1 MNKDYTK
8 YTTEKL
14 LEDDFFIESNTSP
27 TLDTI
32 NFWKGQIADGL
43 DEQEYQLA
51 VFFLRSIRVKKEQM
65 SNERQDLLWT
75 RIKDSNKILQMQR
88 NRRFRSFVWMVA
100 ASVTVLI
107 IFSISYIYTNVNKT
121 PDVEAIA
128 REMAITPDADDIQL
142 VLPDKQIPISGQESQ
157 IEYDAKGTVV
167 VNSKKIADVF
177 QSSANSS
184 KRSLEFNQLIVPN
197 GKRSTLIL
205 EDGTKVWVNAG
216 SRIVYPVAFA
226 DKKREIYVNGEV
238 FLEVAPD
245 KKRPF
250 VVKTKEMDV
259 QVLGTSFNVM
269 AYETDE
275 SASVVL
281 VTGSVQV
288 DTRDDEDFRLEPNRM
303 FSYHN
308 GECDIK
314 DVNVN
319 DYILWK
325 DGLYT
330 YRSEHLSVILDR
342 LSRYY
347 GKKISYKSDVA
358 DLRCSGKLDMQED
371 LEVVLDGLSQTA
383 PILYKK
389 VGEEYILVKVGK

>member
-32 NFWKGQIADGL
+32 NFWKGQIVGGL

-128 REMAITPDADDIQL
+128 REMAVTPEADDIQL

-157 IEYDAKGTVV
+157 IEYDANGTVV
-167 VNSKKIADVF
+167 VNSEKIADAF

>member
-32 NFWKGQIADGL
+32 NFWKGQIVGGL

-128 REMAITPDADDIQL
+128 REMASTPEAEDIQL

-167 VNSKKIADVF
+167 VNSEKIADAF

-226 DKKREIYVNGEV
+226 DKKREIYVNGEI

-245 KKRPF
+245 KNRPF
-250 VVKTKEMDV
+250 VVKTKGMDV

-389 VGEEYILVKVGK
+389 VGQEYILVKVGK

>member
-32 NFWKGQIADGL
+32 NFWKGQIAGGL

-88 NRRFRSFVWMVA
+88 NRRFRSFIWMVA
-100 ASVTVLI
+100 ACVTVLI

-128 REMAITPDADDIQL
+128 REMAVTPEADDIQL

-167 VNSKKIADVF
+167 VNSEKIADAF

-245 KKRPF
+245 KNRPF

-303 FSYHN
+303 FSYHK

>member
-8 YTTEKL
+8 YTAEKL

-32 NFWKGQIADGL
+32 NFWKRQVVDGL

-51 VFFLRSIRVKKEQM
+51 IFFLRSIKVKKEQM
-65 SNERQDLLWT
+65 TNERQDLLWT
-75 RIKDSNKILQMQR
+75 KIKDSNKILQLQR
-88 NRRFRSFVWMVA
+88 SRRFRSFMWMAA
-100 ASVTVLI
+100 ASVAVLI

-121 PDVEAIA
+121 PDVEAVA
-128 REMAITPDADDIQL
+128 REMAVTPDEGEIQL
-142 VLPDKQIPISGQESQ
+142 VLSDKLIPISGQESQ
-157 IEYDAKGTVV
+157 IEYDAKGTVA
-167 VNSKKIADVF
+167 VNSEKIADV
-177 QSSANSS
+177 SLNSANSS
-184 KRSLEFNQLIVPN
+184 KRLSEFNQLIVPN

-205 EDGTKVWVNAG
+205 EDGTKLWVNAG
-216 SRIVYPVAFA
+216 SRIVYPVTFA

-238 FLEVAPD
+238 FLEVTPD

-250 VVKTKEMDV
+250 IVKTKEMDV

-275 SASVVL
+275 SSSVVL
-281 VTGSVQV
+281 VTGAVQV
-288 DTRDDEDFRLEPNRM
+288 DTKDDEDFRLEPNRM
-303 FSYHN
+303 FSYN
-308 GECDIK
+308 QGECDIK
-314 DVNVN
+314 EVNVN

-330 YRSEHLSVILDR
+330 YRSESLSVILDR

-347 GKKISYKSDVA
+347 GKKISYQPDVA
-358 DLRCSGKLDMQED
+358 TLKCSGKLDMQED

-389 VGEEYILVKVGK
+389 IDEEYIVVKEGR

>member
-32 NFWKGQIADGL
+32 NFWKGQIAGGL

-88 NRRFRSFVWMVA
+88 NRRFRSFIWMVA

-128 REMAITPDADDIQL
+128 REMAVTPEADDIQL

-167 VNSKKIADVF
+167 VNSEKIADAF

-245 KKRPF
+245 KNRPF

-303 FSYHN
+303 FSYHK

-389 VGEEYILVKVGK
+389 IGEEYILVKVGK

>member
-1 MNKDYTK
+1 
-8 YTTEKL
+8 
-14 LEDDFFIESNTSP
+14 
-27 TLDTI
+27 
-32 NFWKGQIADGL
+32 
-43 DEQEYQLA
+43 
-51 VFFLRSIRVKKEQM
+51 
-65 SNERQDLLWT
+65 
-75 RIKDSNKILQMQR
+75 
-88 NRRFRSFVWMVA
+88 
-100 ASVTVLI
+100 
-107 IFSISYIYTNVNKT
+107 
-121 PDVEAIA
+121 
-128 REMAITPDADDIQL
+128 
-142 VLPDKQIPISGQESQ
+142 
-157 IEYDAKGTVV
+157 
-167 VNSKKIADVF
+167 
-177 QSSANSS
+177 
-184 KRSLEFNQLIVPN
+184 
-197 GKRSTLIL
+197 
-205 EDGTKVWVNAG
+205 
-216 SRIVYPVAFA
+216 
-226 DKKREIYVNGEV
+226 
-238 FLEVAPD
+238 
-245 KKRPF
+245 
-250 VVKTKEMDV
+250 MDV

-303 FSYHN
+303 FSYHK

-347 GKKISYKSDVA
+347 GKKISYESDVA

>member
-32 NFWKGQIADGL
+32 NFWKGQIAGGL

-128 REMAITPDADDIQL
+128 REMASTPEADDIQL

-167 VNSKKIADVF
+167 VNSEKIADAF

-245 KKRPF
+245 KNRPF

-389 VGEEYILVKVGK
+389 IGEEYILVKVGK

>member
-32 NFWKGQIADGL
+32 NFRKGQIAGGL

-88 NRRFRSFVWMVA
+88 NRRFRSFIWMVA

-128 REMAITPDADDIQL
+128 REMAVTPEADDIQL

-167 VNSKKIADVF
+167 VNSEKIADAF

-245 KKRPF
+245 KNRPF

-303 FSYHN
+303 FSYHK

>member
-8 YTTEKL
+8 YTAEKL

-32 NFWKGQIADGL
+32 NFWKRQVVDGL

-51 VFFLRSIRVKKEQM
+51 IFFLPSIKVKKEQM
-65 SNERQDLLWT
+65 TNERQDLLWT
-75 RIKDSNKILQMQR
+75 KIKDSNKILQLQR
-88 NRRFRSFVWMVA
+88 SRRFRSFMWMAA
-100 ASVTVLI
+100 ASVAVLI

-121 PDVEAIA
+121 PDVEAVA
-128 REMAITPDADDIQL
+128 REMAVTPDEGEIQL
-142 VLPDKQIPISGQESQ
+142 VLSDKLIPISGQESQ
-157 IEYDAKGTVV
+157 IEYDAKGTVA
-167 VNSKKIADVF
+167 VNSEKIADV
-177 QSSANSS
+177 SLNSANTS
-184 KRSLEFNQLIVPN
+184 KRLSEFNQLIVPN

-205 EDGTKVWVNAG
+205 EDGTKLWVNAG
-216 SRIVYPVAFA
+216 SRIVYPVTFA

-238 FLEVAPD
+238 FLEVTPD

-250 VVKTKEMDV
+250 IVKTKEIDV

-275 SASVVL
+275 SSSVVL
-281 VTGSVQV
+281 VTGAVQV
-288 DTRDDEDFRLEPNRM
+288 DTKDDEDFRLEPNRM
-303 FSYHN
+303 FSYN
-308 GECDIK
+308 QGECDIK
-314 DVNVN
+314 EVNVN

-358 DLRCSGKLDMQED
+358 DLKCSGKLDMQED

-389 VGEEYILVKVGK
+389 IDEEYIVVKEGR

>member
-88 NRRFRSFVWMVA
+88 NRRFRSFIWMVA

-128 REMAITPDADDIQL
+128 REMAVTPEADDIQL

-167 VNSKKIADVF
+167 VNSEKIADAF

-245 KKRPF
+245 KNRPF

-281 VTGSVQV
+281 VAGRVQV

-303 FSYHN
+303 FSYHK

-389 VGEEYILVKVGK
+389 IGEEYILVKVGK

>member
-8 YTTEKL
+8 YTAEKL
-14 LEDDFFIESNTSP
+14 LEDDFFIKSNTSP

-32 NFWKGQIADGL
+32 NFWKRQVVDGL

-51 VFFLRSIRVKKEQM
+51 IFFLRSIKVKKEQM
-65 SNERQDLLWT
+65 TNERQDLLWT
-75 RIKDSNKILQMQR
+75 
-88 NRRFRSFVWMVA
+88 
-100 ASVTVLI
+100 
-107 IFSISYIYTNVNKT
+107 YIYTNVNKT
-121 PDVEAIA
+121 PDVEAVA
-128 REMAITPDADDIQL
+128 REMAVTPDEGEIQL
-142 VLPDKQIPISGQESQ
+142 VLSDKQIPISGQESQ
-157 IEYDAKGTVV
+157 IEYDAKGTVA
-167 VNSKKIADVF
+167 VNSEKIVDV
-177 QSSANSS
+177 SLNSANSS
-184 KRSLEFNQLIVPN
+184 KRLSEFNQLIVPN

-205 EDGTKVWVNAG
+205 EDGTKLWVNAG
-216 SRIVYPVAFA
+216 SRIVYPVTFA

-238 FLEVAPD
+238 FLEVTPD

-250 VVKTKEMDV
+250 IVKTKEMDV

-275 SASVVL
+275 SSSVVL
-281 VTGSVQV
+281 VTGAVQV
-288 DTRDDEDFRLEPNRM
+288 DTKDDEDFRLEPNRM
-303 FSYHN
+303 FSYYQ

-314 DVNVN
+314 EVNVN

-347 GKKISYKSDVA
+347 GKKISYKFDVA
-358 DLRCSGKLDMQED
+358 DLKCSGKLDMQED

-389 VGEEYILVKVGK
+389 IDEEYIVVKEGK

>member
-32 NFWKGQIADGL
+32 NFWKGQIAGGL

-75 RIKDSNKILQMQR
+75 RIKDSNKILLMQR
-88 NRRFRSFVWMVA
+88 NRRFRSFIWMVA

-128 REMAITPDADDIQL
+128 REMAVTPEAEDIQL

-167 VNSKKIADVF
+167 VNSEKIADAF

-245 KKRPF
+245 KNRPF

-303 FSYHN
+303 FSYHK

-389 VGEEYILVKVGK
+389 IGEEYILVKVGK

>member
-88 NRRFRSFVWMVA
+88 NRRFRSFVWMAA

-128 REMAITPDADDIQL
+128 REMAVTPDADDIQL

-167 VNSKKIADVF
+167 VNSEKIADVL
-177 QSSANSS
+177 QNSANSS

-226 DKKREIYVNGEV
+226 DKRREIYVNGEV
-238 FLEVAPD
+238 FLKVAPD

-303 FSYHN
+303 FSYHK

>member
-8 YTTEKL
+8 YTAEKL

-32 NFWKGQIADGL
+32 NFWKRQVVDGL

-51 VFFLRSIRVKKEQM
+51 IFFLRSIKVKKEQM
-65 SNERQDLLWT
+65 TNERQDLLWT
-75 RIKDSNKILQMQR
+75 KIKDSNKILQLQR
-88 NRRFRSFVWMVA
+88 SRRFRSFMWMAA
-100 ASVTVLI
+100 ASVAVLI
-107 IFSISYIYTNVNKT
+107 IFSISYIYTNVNET
-121 PDVEAIA
+121 PDVEAVA
-128 REMAITPDADDIQL
+128 REMAVTPDEGEIQL
-142 VLPDKQIPISGQESQ
+142 VLSDKLIPISGQESQ
-157 IEYDAKGTVV
+157 IEYDAKGTVA
-167 VNSKKIADVF
+167 VNSEKIADV
-177 QSSANSS
+177 SLNSANTS
-184 KRSLEFNQLIVPN
+184 KRLSEFNQLIVPN

-205 EDGTKVWVNAG
+205 EDGTKLWVNAG
-216 SRIVYPVAFA
+216 SRIVYPVTFA

-238 FLEVAPD
+238 FLEVTPD

-250 VVKTKEMDV
+250 IVKTKEIDV

-275 SASVVL
+275 SSSVVL
-281 VTGSVQV
+281 VTGAVQV
-288 DTRDDEDFRLEPNRM
+288 DTKDDEDFRLEPNRM
-303 FSYHN
+303 FSYN
-308 GECDIK
+308 QGECDIK
-314 DVNVN
+314 EVNVN

-358 DLRCSGKLDMQED
+358 DLKCSGNLICRRIWR
-371 LEVVLDGLSQTA
+371 LSWM
-383 PILYKK
+383 
-389 VGEEYILVKVGK
+389 G